1 MTASSTSRHRPDDT
15 PCRVEAAASLARATR
30 SPIHLARSVHPAN
43 LMALRPQLRF
53 ARSAPAIPPSQPRP
67 TRPTPPARAPEAR
80 PHHES
85 PQRPV
90 RATHGGSSLDLWRI
104 AANAPN
110 RSGRGRRDRRHL
122 KVLRAPGQPR
132 RCPLPDAAPQ
142 SRSLGCRVGA
152 VVRRRRR
159 PFELV
164 AGSTVGMPPGHERRR
179 PGVLGPF
186 YLPTQRWTAVPLYI
200 RWLSPPGADLVR
212 RSTGTNRRH

>member
-90 RATHGGSSLDLWRI
+90 RCYSRRFLLRSLADRRERSQPERTRPEGPPSSQSSTSPGTTSSVS
-104 AANAPN
+104 AARCSASEPLS
-110 RSGRGRRDRRHL
+110 RLPCWGCCTSPETAVRTGRWIDRRH
-122 KVLRAPGQPR
+122 A
-132 RCPLPDAAPQ
+132 
-142 SRSLGCRVGA
+142 
-152 VVRRRRR
+152 
-159 PFELV
+159 
-164 AGSTVGMPPGHERRR
+164 T
-179 PGVLGPF
+179 GP
-186 YLPTQRWTAVPLYI
+186 
-200 RWLSPPGADLVR
+200 
-212 RSTGTNRRH
+212 